1 MQWQRWSGNRHAL
14 GETFAHAL
22 LRVLPSADP
31 APFSRARALHTHTHT
46 HTHGGVGMEGEV
58 EKGEDREGKREI
70 HAA

>member
-14 GETFAHAL
+14 GETFAHGL

-46 HTHGGVGMEGEV
+46 HTRGVGREGER
-58 EKGEDREGKREI
+58 EKGEEIDGKREI
-70 HAA
+70 HTV